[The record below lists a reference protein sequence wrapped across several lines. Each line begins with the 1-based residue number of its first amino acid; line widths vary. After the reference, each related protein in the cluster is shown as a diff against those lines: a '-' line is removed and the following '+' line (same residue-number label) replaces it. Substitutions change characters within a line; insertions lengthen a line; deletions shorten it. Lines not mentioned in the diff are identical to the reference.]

1 MRISGIMRIS
11 IVEKDKV
18 KLYGIENHASE
29 SSDFAS
35 FWKTY
40 YKYVAA
46 DYNAPVGFISAPD
59 EHGDFRYYTCIGDV
73 PKNSD
78 RFKEV
83 ILPRGKYAIIELTGS
98 VEKTIPKAWK
108 FAKENFVI
116 KNSPSLEVYSVGDR
130 LNKKYRMDLWIPISD
145 VLPNFKKTTSKI
157 GTLKRK
163 VSDSIEHTIELLK
176 TDNGKKV
183 LTVGGLLVAG
193 TTLLLANLV
202 EHDANNEEVSDS
214 QSDENF
220 SVSEV
225 TDNDG
230 FNSEVTDNDG
240 FNSEVAENDDSNPEE
255 GHKRKS
261 PRPHVAHRGNTAYVR
276 GGTDEEKQRFREGNN
291 LDF

>member
-1 MRISGIMRIS
+1 MRIS

-83 ILPRGKYAIIELTGS
+83 ILPRGNYAIIELTGS

-145 VLPNFKKTTSKI
+145 VLPNFKKNTSKI

-163 VSDSIEHTIELLK
+163 VSDSIEDTIEFSK
-176 TDNGKKV
+176 TDNGKKFLKV
-183 LTVGGLLVAG
+183 GGAILTVGAAA
-193 TTLLLANLV
+193 LLLAKQLG
-202 EHDANNEEVSDS
+202 HDANNEEVSDS
-214 QSDENF
+214 QSDENI
-220 SVSEV
+220 SISEV

-230 FNSEVTDNDG
+230 SNSEVTDND
-240 FNSEVAENDDSNPEE
+240 DSNLVVTHDYPDV
-255 GHKRKS
+255 RKS
-261 PRPHVAHRGNTAYVR
+261 PIVHTVHRGETTFIR
-276 GGTDEEKQRFREGNN
+276 GGTDEEKQRFREENN

>member
-1 MRISGIMRIS
+1 MRIS
-11 IVEKDKV
+11 IVEKNAV
-18 KLYGIENHASE
+18 KFYGIENHASE
-29 SSDFAS
+29 SSDFTS
-35 FWKTY
+35 FWKNY

-46 DYNAPVGFISAPD
+46 DYNAPVGYISAPD
-59 EHGDFRYYTCIGDV
+59 EHGDFTYYTCIGHV

-83 ILPRGKYAIIELTGS
+83 ILPRGNYAIIELTGS

-163 VSDSIEHTIELLK
+163 VSDSIEDTIEFLK

-183 LTVGGLLVAG
+183 LTVGGGLLVAG

-230 FNSEVTDNDG
+230 SNSEFTD
-240 FNSEVAENDDSNPEE
+240 NDDSNSVVTHDYPDV
-255 GHKRKS
+255 RKS
-261 PRPHVAHRGNTAYVR
+261 PIVHTVHRGETTFIR
-276 GGTDEEKQRFREGNN
+276 GGTDEEKQRFREENN

>member
-1 MRISGIMRIS
+1 MRIN
-11 IVEKDKV
+11 IVEKNEV
-18 KLYGIENHASE
+18 KFYGIENHASE
-29 SSDFAS
+29 SSDFTS
-35 FWKTY
+35 FWKNY

-46 DYNAPVGFISAPD
+46 DYNAPVGYISAPD
-59 EHGDFRYYTCIGDV
+59 EHGDFTYYTCIGHV

-83 ILPRGKYAIIELTGS
+83 ILPSGNYAIIELIGS

-163 VSDSIEHTIELLK
+163 VSDSIEDTIEFLK

-183 LTVGGLLVAG
+183 LTVGGAILTVGAAA
-193 TTLLLANLV
+193 LLLAKQLG
-202 EHDANNEEVSDS
+202 HDANNEEVSDS
-214 QSDENF
+214 QSDENI
-220 SVSEV
+220 SISEV

-230 FNSEVTDNDG
+230 SNSEVTDND
-240 FNSEVAENDDSNPEE
+240 DSNLVVTHDYPDV
-255 GHKRKS
+255 RKS
-261 PRPHVAHRGNTAYVR
+261 PIVHTVHRGETTFIR
-276 GGTDEEKQRFREGNN
+276 GGTDEEKQRFREENN

>member
-1 MRISGIMRIS
+1 MRIS
-11 IVEKDKV
+11 IVEKNEV
-18 KLYGIENHASE
+18 KFYGIENHASE
-29 SSDFAS
+29 SSDFTS
-35 FWKTY
+35 FWKNY

-46 DYNAPVGFISAPD
+46 DYNAPVGYISAPD
-59 EHGDFRYYTCIGDV
+59 EHGDFTYYTCIGHV

-83 ILPRGKYAIIELTGS
+83 ILPSGNYAIIELIGS

-163 VSDSIEHTIELLK
+163 VSDSIEDTIEFLK

-183 LTVGGLLVAG
+183 LTVGGGLLVAG

-230 FNSEVTDNDG
+230 SNSEVTDND
-240 FNSEVAENDDSNPEE
+240 DSNSVVTHDYPDV
-255 GHKRKS
+255 RKS
-261 PRPHVAHRGNTAYVR
+261 PIVHTVHRGETTFIR
-276 GGTDEEKQRFREGNN
+276 GGTDEEKQRFREENN